1 MYSENAL
8 IMLTKVHI
16 VKASSLYICLYQWDF
31 FLFIIIIIIIWYS
44 ENNKSE

>member
-16 VKASSLYICLYQWDF
+16 VKASSLCIFLYQWDF
-31 FLFIIIIIIIWYS
+31 FLFIIIIIIWYS